1 MIQYIAYYRKS
12 PGGNKTTQQLQ
23 DSLGVESQR
32 SSCNS
37 YVTGHG
43 VIVAEYSDMETG
55 KNDNR
60 PELLKALQHA
70 KDCGYTLLIAK
81 LDRLS
86 RNLTFISTLMDTGVK
101 FKCVDMPDA
110 NNFTIHIFAAL
121 AQQEREMIS
130 LRVSTALKVA
140 KERLKAEGRK
150 LGHRKDGTHNFSTCN
165 TGREKSIATRQQKAA
180 DNIETKK
187 ARAMVLLLRDKMT
200 LVQIAEYLNNA
211 GFRTPTGKMYGA
223 VQVSRLTQL

>member
-12 PGGNKTTQQLQ
+12 PGGNKTQQQLQ

-32 SSCNS
+32 NSCAH

-43 VIVAEYSDMETG
+43 LIVAEYSDMETG

-70 KDCGYTLLIAK
+70 KECDCTLLIAK

-130 LRVSTALKVA
+130 KRVTAALAVA
-140 KERLKAEGRK
+140 KDRGKK
-150 LGHRKDGTHNFSTCN
+150 LGYKADGTHNFSTCN
-165 TGREKSIATRQQKAA
+165 AGREKSIAVRKQKAA

-200 LVQIAEYLNNA
+200 LANIAEHLNNA
-211 GFRTPTGKMYGA
+211 GFRTPTGKLYTA
-223 VQVSRLTQL
+223 VQISRLTQL

>member
-1 MIQYIAYYRKS
+1 MVHYIAYYRKS
-12 PGGNKTTQQLQ
+12 PGGNKTQQQLQ

-32 SSCNS
+32 NSCRQ

-70 KDCGYTLLIAK
+70 KECDYTLLIAK

-130 LRVSTALKVA
+130 KRVKAALSVA
-140 KERLKAEGRK
+140 KDRGKQ
-150 LGHRKDGTHNFSTCN
+150 LGFRTDGQHNFALTN
-165 TGREKSIATRQQKAA
+165 AGREKSIATRQQKAA

-187 ARAMVLLLRDKMT
+187 ARALVTLLRDKMT
-200 LVQIAEYLNNA
+200 LAQLAEHLNA
-211 GFRTPTGKMYGA
+211 GGFRTPTGKLYTPM
-223 VQVSRLTQL
+223 QVRRLTL